1 MAGSRITE
9 EQKEQINRLYYEC
22 GVKAQ
27 VARQLGI
34 SASSV
39 SKYIIP
45 GWQPPEVVAEGI
57 EEILERKNIE
67 PKGSFDF
74 VLAVS
79 AADNPIKAFCDF
91 CKITDEEWNEMKAV
105 QAEFVTI

>member
-1 MAGSRITE
+1 MRFVATPEKIE
-9 EQKEQINRLYYEC
+9 EINRLYYEC

-27 VARQLGI
+27 VARQLGCA
-34 SASSV
+34 ASTV
-39 SKYIIP
+39 SRWLIP
-45 GWQPPEVVAEGI
+45 GWQPPEIVAEGI

-79 AADNPIKAFCDF
+79 EADNPIKAFCEF
-91 CKITDEEWNEMKAV
+91 CKISNEEWHEMQAV